1 MTADLLRKSVPRLV
15 KRIVPGTILGLILL
29 VLTFAVWVAF
39 YGFLPGP
46 PTDADSAVV
55 TIPRGSSIRG
65 IGTILAE
72 NGVVDDDIRFLFLA
86 KVSGYGGRIQ
96 AGEFRLDTGRTPF
109 EVLRTL
115 VAAKQV
121 QHSITI
127 PEGLRASEIAAIFGE
142 GGWLDPQSFANLLVN
157 KEFMAKQGFSGPDSL
172 EGYLFPDT
180 YLLTRDINGADKII
194 ALMVGRFNQVW
205 TEITAKL
212 EEKPDR
218 EKTVILASIVEKET
232 GSAGE
237 RPLIAGVFR
246 NRLQLGMKLQSDPT
260 VVYGLEN
267 FTGNITRTDLQ
278 TPTPFNTY
286 TTSGLPAGPICSP
299 GRLAMLA
306 VLFPA
311 QTKDLYF
318 VSKNDGTHH
327 FSETLAEHNNAV
339 QKYQRKK
346 NGDKGK

>member
-1 MTADLLRKSVPRLV
+1 MIDDSLGKSVPGLRR
-15 KRIVPGTILGLILL
+15 KIVPAAILAL
-29 VLTFAVWVAF
+29 VLALLFAGWVF
-39 YGFLPGP
+39 LYGVTPGP
-46 PTDADSAVV
+46 ESEDSWAVV
-55 TIPRGSSIRG
+55 VIPRGSSIRA
-65 IGTILAE
+65 IGDILAD
-72 NGVVDDDIRFLFLA
+72 NQVVAADIRFVLLA
-86 KVSGYGGRIQ
+86 KLSGYGGRVQ
-96 AGEFRLDTGRTPF
+96 AGEFRVDTGRTPL
-109 EVLRTL
+109 EVLKTL
-115 VAAKQV
+115 VAAKPIQY
-121 QHSITI
+121 SITI
-127 PEGLRASEIAAIFGE
+127 PEGLRASEIAAIFSE
-142 GGWLDPQSFANLLVN
+142 GGWLEPQSFASLVAD
-157 KEFMAKQGFSGPDSL
+157 KEFLAKQGLAGLDSL

-180 YLLTRDINGADKII
+180 YILTRNLHGSEKII

-205 TEITAKL
+205 TEITARL

-232 GSAGE
+232 GSAAE

-299 GRLAMLA
+299 GRQAMLA
-306 VLFPA
+306 VLYPA

>member
-1 MTADLLRKSVPRLV
+1 MISDLLGKLVPGLRR
-15 KRIVPGTILGLILL
+15 RIVPAAILTLIFALL
-29 VLTFAVWVAF
+29 LTGWVF
-39 YGFLPGP
+39 LYGVTPGP
-46 PTDADSAVV
+46 ESADSWAVV
-55 TIPRGSSIRG
+55 AIPRGSSIRA
-65 IGTILAE
+65 IGEILVE
-72 NGVVDDDIRFLFLA
+72 NRVVDDDIRFVLLA
-86 KVSGYGGRIQ
+86 KLSGYGGRVQ
-96 AGEFRLDTGRTPF
+96 AGEFRVDTGRTPL
-109 EVLRTL
+109 EVLKTL
-115 VAAKQV
+115 IAAKPIQY
-121 QHSITI
+121 SITI

-142 GGWLDPQSFANLLVN
+142 GGWLDPRGFASLVAD
-157 KEFMAKQGFSGPDSL
+157 KDFLAKQGLEGLDSL

-180 YLLTRDINGADKII
+180 YMLTRDLHGSEKII

-205 TEITAKL
+205 TEITARL

-218 EKTVILASIVEKET
+218 EKTVILASMVEKET
-232 GSAGE
+232 GSAVE

-267 FTGNITRTDLQ
+267 FSGNITRTDLQ

-299 GRLAMLA
+299 GRQAMLA